1 MQKFHRPLSIHFIR
15 TELKQYLPKTIK
27 VSNSLLDYS
36 LLDYIRRHINEI
48 SM

>member
-15 TELKQYLPKTIK
+15 TELKQYLPKTIQ
-27 VSNSLLDYS
+27 VSNS